1 MDHII
6 KDLAILLLVS
16 LPINI
21 LFHKIRLPSIM
32 GFLVAGVII
41 GPSGLQ
47 LIDAVESVEKLAEI
61 GVILLLFV
69 IGLEF
74 SLRYLLKN
82 LTVVLGVGMLQLGLT
97 GAIFFFVFDAL
108 EYPLNQSVLMALLI
122 PLSSTAVVLKMITDR
137 AEIDT
142 LHGRICIGTLL
153 FQDLCVVP
161 MMLVIPLLAQSGE
174 LSPVDFGIALTKSI
188 AAVAVIFFLARLL
201 VPRSLEGIARM
212 GNKEHLTLFVIFII
226 LGTGWV
232 SESMG
237 LTLAMGAFIAGMII
251 SESEYSHQIVLDIL
265 PLKDYFVSI
274 FFISVGMLLKVD
286 VFFASAG
293 TFFIWALAAVGIK
306 MAVAFLAALI
316 FSRSFRNAF
325 IVGVR
330 LAQVGEFSLLL
341 AALALKK
348 GLFPP
353 DQYQSF
359 LIVSIL
365 TLLAAPLLI
374 QVSAGAAMALQS
386 LFGGKPDAEVDAAQA
401 ETTPF
406 SDHVI
411 ICGFSLVGRNLSRV
425 LKETNTPF
433 VVVDLDGEIIR
444 QALQQDIKAQFGDYT
459 HRETLIRAGIRT
471 ARMIVFTIP
480 DTRAA
485 EQAVRLS
492 RSLNPDVYILVRV
505 PYASQVEEMNAAG
518 ADQVIP
524 EEFETS
530 VEIFSRVLREYHIPN
545 NVIEQQV
552 ELARLEGYS
561 MFRGLSLNMESLQKF
576 STYLTASLTESF
588 HVQEDAWCN
597 EKTVAELK
605 LSSGADAKLI
615 AVVRG
620 NDIHANP
627 EEAMRLTTGDILIL
641 FGRHAP
647 LNRSIRTLR
656 LGHEESRDQE
666 EESRR
671 KESGKGRDA

>member
-1 MDHII
+1 MEQII

-21 LFHKIRLPSIM
+21 VFHKIKLPSIM
-32 GFLVAGVII
+32 GFLVAGMII

-47 LIDAVESVEKLAEI
+47 LIEATESVEKLAEI

-82 LTVVLGVGMLQLGLT
+82 LAVVLGVGFLQLGLT
-97 GAIFFFVFDAL
+97 GVLVFFAFDAL
-108 EYPLNQSVLMALLI
+108 EFPLNQSVLMALLI

-161 MMLVIPLLAQSGE
+161 MMLVIPLLARSGD

-188 AAVAVIFFLARLL
+188 AAVAVIFFLARLI
-201 VPRSLEGIARM
+201 VPRSLEAIARM

-274 FFISVGMLLKVD
+274 FFISVGMLLQVE

-293 TFFIWALAAVGIK
+293 VFLKWTFAAIGLK
-306 MAVAFLAALI
+306 LAVAFFAALI
-316 FSRSFRNAF
+316 FSRSFRNAL

-348 GLFPP
+348 GLFLPE
-353 DQYQSF
+353 QYQSF

-365 TLLAAPLLI
+365 TLLSAPLLI

-386 LFGGKPDAEVDAAQA
+386 LFSGKPVAEEETALA
-401 ETTPF
+401 EETQI

-411 ICGFSLVGRNLSRV
+411 ICGFGLVGRNLSRV

-433 VVVDLDGEIIR
+433 VVLDLDGEIIR
-444 QALQQDIKAQFGDYT
+444 QALQQDIQAQFGDYT
-459 HRETLIRAGIRT
+459 QRETLIRAGIHK
-471 ARMIVFTIP
+471 ARMIVFTVP
-480 DTRAA
+480 DTLAA

-561 MFRGLSLNMESLQKF
+561 MFRGLSLNLESMQKF

-588 HVQEDAWCN
+588 HVQEDSWCH
-597 EKTVAELK
+597 EKSVAELG
-605 LSSGADAKLI
+605 LTTGADAKLI

-627 EEAMRLTTGDILIL
+627 EEAFRLRMGDIVIL

-656 LGHEESRDQE
+656 FGTEDPKKNQE
-666 EESRR
+666 
-671 KESGKGRDA
+671 G